1 MYMICIPYHVYNV
14 GARNGLGDGRGVEVE
29 VVEVEV
35 KRLSYPVL
43 PCPLLAE
50 MYRACSV
57 G

>member
-14 GARNGLGDGRGVEVE
+14 GARNGLGDGGGGGGG
-29 VVEVEV
+29 EV